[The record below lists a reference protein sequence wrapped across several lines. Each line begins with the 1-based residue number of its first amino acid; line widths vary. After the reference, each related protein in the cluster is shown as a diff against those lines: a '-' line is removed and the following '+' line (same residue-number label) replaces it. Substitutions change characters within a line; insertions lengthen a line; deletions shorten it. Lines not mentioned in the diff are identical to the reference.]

1 MDAQTLQNGHAGYG
15 AYSARLEEI
24 LGNPELVELGRKVVE
39 EQVYCFSGFS
49 PTRLDLLSDWT
60 ANPFND
66 RSWQWQTASL
76 NFIPWLIAYYGTSA
90 PAAEPRFAIEAV
102 RSWCAATQAGLRDYE
117 FAMHDHA
124 IAVRTENLLLLA
136 AYLASRGL
144 CGDAR
149 LELEAL
155 VDGLCG
161 LLEDDA
167 FYSRHTNH
175 GIEQSRIL
183 ATAAYVLDGH
193 QASARRWD
201 TAMARLANELAFAF
215 TREGVNVEN
224 SPGYHD
230 YVCNAFLKVVRAF
243 PRDRMQTLRRSIDAL
258 MPKAMRFLTHIVR
271 PDGKLPII
279 GDTQLRGVHSRFDA
293 YAGRPEAAWLEYAT
307 SSGRRGQP
315 PEETVAAFP
324 GSGYLVVRDRWR
336 KAGDAGKDV
345 HLVMKCGYRSRYHR
359 HDDDFNIVLF
369 FGEDWLVDGGAYS
382 YEEASPVRRYLRS
395 KWSHNVPV
403 IQHPGRGWR
412 ALSPRSYGAA
422 LQVDAADDGSVAA
435 LARTGAYAGYR
446 ASRSLEVSRSRRS
459 FTVHDRLDPIV
470 PRGESLFRSLWHFP
484 DDKQIYRRNQDFLVL
499 STKSGRALR
508 IRNVGERFGSVG
520 EFLPEIAGQAG
531 AVMSPRANQLAK
543 VRVVS
548 LNRRASS
555 FESRLRF
562 DILDHADTRGWRLL

>member
-1 MDAQTLQNGHAGYG
+1 MSPSGHPGYD
-15 AYSARLEEI
+15 AYSFRIDEI
-24 LGNPELVELGRKVVE
+24 LGNAEWSELGRKVVE
-39 EQVYCFSGFS
+39 EQVYCFSGFGAA
-49 PTRLDLLSDWT
+49 RLDLLSDWT

-76 NFIPWLIAYYGTSA
+76 NFIPWLIAYYGASA
-90 PAAEPRFAIEAV
+90 PAAVPHFAIEAV
-102 RSWCAATQAGLRDYE
+102 RSWCIATETGLHDYE
-117 FAMHDHA
+117 FARHDHA

-144 CGDAR
+144 CSDTR

-155 VDGLCG
+155 IDGLCG

-183 ATAAYVLDGH
+183 ATVAYVLDGH

-201 TAMARLANELAFAF
+201 IAMARLADELAFAF

-230 YVCNAFLKVVRAF
+230 YVCNAFLKIVRAF
-243 PRDRMQTLRRSIDAL
+243 PRDRMEPLRRRIDAL
-258 MPKAMRFLTHIVR
+258 MPKAMRFLAHIVR
-271 PDGKLPII
+271 PDGKLPVI

-293 YAGRPEAAWLEYAT
+293 YADRPEAAWLEYAT
-307 SSGRRGQP
+307 SNGRRGQP
-315 PEETVAAFP
+315 PEETMACFP
-324 GSGYLVVRDRWR
+324 ESGYLVVRDRWR
-336 KAGDAGKDV
+336 KVVDTGKDV
-345 HLVMKCGYRSRYHR
+345 HLVMKCGCRSRYHR
-359 HDDDFNIVLF
+359 HDDDLNIVLF
-369 FGEDWLVDGGAYS
+369 FGEDWLVDGGAYC

-395 KWSHNVPV
+395 KWAHNVPV

-412 ALSPRSYGAA
+412 ALSTRSYGAA
-422 LQVDAADDGSVAA
+422 LQVDVADDGSLAA
-435 LARTGAYAGYR
+435 RARTGAYAGYR
-446 ASRSLEVSRSRRS
+446 ASRLLEVSRGRRS
-459 FTVHDRLDPIV
+459 FIVHDRLDPIA

-484 DDKQIYRRNQDFLVL
+484 DDKEIYRRNQDILVL

-520 EFLPEIAGQAG
+520 EFFPEIAGHAG
-531 AVMSPRANQLAK
+531 AVMSQRANQLAR

-562 DILDHADTRGWRLL
+562 DILDKAETGGWRLL

>member
-1 MDAQTLQNGHAGYG
+1 MSQNGHAGYD
-15 AYSARLEEI
+15 AYSARLDEI
-24 LGNPELVELGRKVVE
+24 LANPEWVELGRKVVE
-39 EQVYCFSGFS
+39 EQVYCFSGFGAA
-49 PTRLDLLSDWT
+49 RLDLLSDWT

-76 NFIPWLIAYYGTSA
+76 NFMPWLIAYYGASA
-90 PAAEPRFAIEAV
+90 PAAEPRFAIDAV
-102 RSWCAATQAGLRDYE
+102 RSWCTATETGLRDYE
-117 FAMHDHA
+117 FARHDHA

-136 AYLASRGL
+136 GYLASRGL
-144 CGDAR
+144 CSDAR

-155 VDGLCG
+155 IDGLCG

-193 QASARRWD
+193 PASARRWD
-201 TAMARLANELAFAF
+201 IAMARLADELAFAF

-230 YVCNAFLKVVRAF
+230 YVCNAFLKIVRAF
-243 PRDRMQTLRRSIDAL
+243 PRGRMETLRRRIDAL
-258 MPKAMRFLTHIVR
+258 MPKAMRFLAHIVR
-271 PDGKLPII
+271 PDGKLPVI

-293 YAGRPEAAWLEYAT
+293 YADRPEAAWLEYAT
-307 SSGRRGQP
+307 SNGRRGHP
-315 PEETVAAFP
+315 PEETTASFP
-324 GSGYLVVRDRWR
+324 ESGYLIVRDRWR
-336 KAGDAGKDV
+336 KVGDTGKDV

-359 HDDDFNIVLF
+359 HDDDLNLVLF

-395 KWSHNVPV
+395 KWAHNVPV

-412 ALSPRSYGAA
+412 ALSTRSYGAA
-422 LQVDAADDGSVAA
+422 LEVDLADDGSLAA
-435 LARTGAYAGYR
+435 RARTGAYAGHR
-446 ASRSLEVSRSRRS
+446 ASRLLEVSRGRRS
-459 FTVHDRLDPIV
+459 FIVHDRLDPIA

-484 DDKQIYRRNQDFLVL
+484 DDKEIYRRNQDILVL

-508 IRNVGERFGSVG
+508 IRNLGERFGSVG
-520 EFLPEIAGQAG
+520 EFFPEIAGQAG
-531 AVMSPRANQLAK
+531 AVMSLRANQLAK

-562 DILDHADTRGWRLL
+562 DILDKAETGGWRLL